1 MLKRL
6 LKAFGKEIAGEA
18 AAETVNAFGEE
29 HIAVAV
35 LLIEAAKLD
44 GTFSDEERTAIT
56 SLLGARF
63 SLDTQVVT
71 DLFTSADEQ
80 HEQSVEIFR
89 FTNTVKSNFS
99 EEERVQMIEM
109 LWQVAYSDGEVHDY
123 EANLLRRVS
132 GLLHIPDRAAGD
144 ARKRVIAGLT
154 DDETE
159 K

>member
-18 AAETVNAFGEE
+18 AEETLGAFGEE

-44 GTFSDEERTAIT
+44 GTFSDEERTAIS
-56 SLLGARF
+56 SLLGAHF
-63 SLDTQVVT
+63 SLDAQDVAE
-71 DLFTSADEQ
+71 LFTSADER

-99 EEERVQMIEM
+99 EDERVQMIEM
-109 LWQVAYSDGEVHDY
+109 LWQVVYSDGEVHDY
-123 EANLLRRVS
+123 EANLLRRVG

-144 ARKRVIAGLT
+144 ARRRVIAGLK
-154 DDETE
+154 DGETE
-159 K
+159 